1 MKIHN
6 IRIVNFKSMYG
17 EHYFDFDTL
26 NGLVKLSGPIGSG
39 KTTLGE
45 SLLCALFGKVKDHTN
60 PNMVA
65 WGTDTYELEVNLTS
79 KGHDINVIRNPKKQ
93 LEVRVDGKLISAT
106 GKNDMQTVLEEFYDV
121 PRMAVEKMCI
131 VSFNAFNS
139 IATMSPYETKN
150 FLDDIFGFKTFTEY
164 NDKVVIERKELQT
177 KLTELNAVF
186 NDTETQIRNLELK
199 KQKRQEELSNSVDIT
214 GLDEL
219 RKTYV
224 DEGLSKKSDLEQLQ
238 DELEEKTKT
247 IDSNI
252 RELEHKKTESATLG
266 KVQKD
271 NYNKFKTGKCPTCGH
286 TIDETVINSY
296 KQKMESYAAD
306 WKHYDSDIKKI
317 TSEKRELE
325 MSYADKMN
333 IIKQDISSL
342 RTKISDIDNKTRTY
356 NNNVKLINENYDD
369 LINTYEAKKNELNR
383 QISEYN
389 KEIGEWNE
397 MNDLFTKTLRYK
409 LLDTLIPHINSS
421 IQYYMNKF
429 EQGYKIQ
436 FDQEFKAHVYSDNID
451 GEISYKDL
459 STGQRKTLDLAITFG
474 ILQNIISNVN
484 FNVIF
489 LDELM
494 SNLDA
499 ESRNTIISVLNETLA
514 ENRTVFIINHAEIS
528 DDFFNHKIRVHLKNK
543 SVQLTKKKLKKAVN
557 TGDTDIVARTSTY
570 EIIHFT
576 NV

>member
-79 KGHDINVIRNPKKQ
+79 KGRDINVIRNPKKQ

-106 GKNDMQTVLEEFYDV
+106 GKNDMQTVLEQYYDV

-164 NDKVVIERKELQT
+164 NDEVVVERKEQQT
-177 KLTELNAVF
+177 RLTELNAIY
-186 NDTETQIRNLELK
+186 NDTEKQIKSLEIK

-214 GLDEL
+214 GLDTLRESYVNDGITKKNELESIQNEL
-219 RKTYV
+219 RDK
-224 DEGLSKKSDLEQLQ
+224 SK
-238 DELEEKTKT
+238 EL
-247 IDSNI
+247 DNSI
-252 RELEHKKTESATLG
+252 RELEHKKTEAATLG
-266 KVQKD
+266 RVQKD

-286 TIDETVINSY
+286 EIDENLINSY

-306 WKHYDSDIKKI
+306 WKHYDEDAKKI
-317 TSEKRELE
+317 A
-325 MSYADKMN
+325 ADKRN
-333 IIKQDISSL
+333 LENEYTIKINDIKQDMNNL
-342 RTKISDIDNKTRTY
+342 RVKISEIDNKIRTY

-369 LINTYEAKKNELNR
+369 LINTYENKKTDIDQ
-383 QISEYN
+383 QILECN

-429 EQGYKIQ
+429 EQGYKVQ

-474 ILQNIISNVN
+474 ILQNIIANVN

-499 ESRNTIISVLNETLA
+499 DSRNTMISVLNETLA
-514 ENRTVFIINHAEIS
+514 ENRSIFIINHAEMS

-543 SVQLTKKKLKKAVN
+543 TVQLTKKKLKKAVN
-557 TGDTDIVARTSTY
+557 TGDTEIIARASSY
-570 EIIHFT
+570 EVIHFT